1 MKITAILKEKAS
13 IPCAHRLKTSSLT
26 VEPHKSVLIFFRS
39 SSSPAMALSAIIF
52 RMCAI
57 IREIKTRRVHESYLE
72 LIIIFFGTI
81 SFTLNPELSV
91 AYRNHPITYFAQQK
105 PAKYV
110 AILNRFLFHVKC
122 EQRWIP
128 FRDDAHS

>member
-1 MKITAILKEKAS
+1 
-13 IPCAHRLKTSSLT
+13 
-26 VEPHKSVLIFFRS
+26 
-39 SSSPAMALSAIIF
+39 MALSAIIF
-52 RMCAI
+52 RVRAI

-72 LIIIFFGTI
+72 LIIILSGTI
-81 SFTLNPELSV
+81 SFTLNPELLV

-128 FRDDAHS
+128 FRDDAHSWNNRYIEFKFEHEFKIWNDFDLIFNLFYL